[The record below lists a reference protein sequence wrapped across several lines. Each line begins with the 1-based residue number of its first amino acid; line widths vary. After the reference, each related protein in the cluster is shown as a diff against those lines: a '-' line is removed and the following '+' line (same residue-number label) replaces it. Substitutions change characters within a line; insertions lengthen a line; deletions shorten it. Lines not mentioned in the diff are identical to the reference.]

1 MYISGPAK
9 YKLNNE
15 TVITHAL
22 DGMPFAHRFEFK
34 DGKVRY
40 NSRHIAASVEK
51 ALVDKTQVPLF
62 VGYTPDKDSWMWNAP
77 KLLEPPAA
85 DPTAVL
91 AGETIS
97 AVSPVVPCGKGS
109 EDDDPLVVVARSSG
123 AYQQH
128 IHSDTLGKIIICF
141 IIHID

>member
-1 MYISGPAK
+1 M
-9 YKLNNE
+9 
-15 TVITHAL
+15 ITHAL

-34 DGKVRY
+34 EGKVRY

-51 ALVDKTQVPLF
+51 ALVDKTQAPLF
-62 VGYTPDKDSWMWNAP
+62 VGYTPDKESWIWNAP
-77 KLLEPPAA
+77 KMLEPPAS

-97 AVSPVVPCGKGS
+97 AVSPVVPFAKDGKQ
-109 EDDDPLVVVARSSG
+109 DDDPLVVVARSSG

-128 IHSDTLGKIIICF
+128 IHSDTLGKVIYQSY
-141 IIHID
+141 HIP